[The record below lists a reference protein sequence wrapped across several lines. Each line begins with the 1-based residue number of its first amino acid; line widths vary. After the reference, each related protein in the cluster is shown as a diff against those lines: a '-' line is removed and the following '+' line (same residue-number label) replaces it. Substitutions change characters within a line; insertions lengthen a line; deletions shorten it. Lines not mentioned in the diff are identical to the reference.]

1 MSEGGHSHLQQFEFF
16 IHFLVTTHVYMRTFF
31 AGAAAFKQTLPNKAM
46 LEGGG
51 TV

>member
-1 MSEGGHSHLQQFEFF
+1 MNAGGHSLAHAVAILHVKSHVNFQQ
-16 IHFLVTTHVYMRTFF
+16 
-31 AGAAAFKQTLPNKAM
+31 GAAAFKQTLPNKAM